1 MRMRKVEIAAAL
13 AILLGWLAWLGCWL
27 AGETARDLSL
37 KANFNQVKYGVS
49 KLDVIRLLGK
59 PDKVLPACDYY
70 TNRPKLGCVEQYVY
84 FGFWFCWLDEAW
96 TVSLGSDGL
105 VQDTGYFFS
114 P

>member
-1 MRMRKVEIAAAL
+1 MRKVEITAAL